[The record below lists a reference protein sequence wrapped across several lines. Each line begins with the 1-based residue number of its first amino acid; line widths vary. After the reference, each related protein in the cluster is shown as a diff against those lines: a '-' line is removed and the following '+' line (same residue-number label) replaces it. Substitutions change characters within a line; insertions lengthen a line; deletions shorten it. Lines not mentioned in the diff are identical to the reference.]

1 MAAKKSK
8 NAAAAAVSPI
18 DVTSSV
24 KGTDVV
30 LVNRNQADYQTNVT
44 ELAKSVGSELNI
56 DGLAVGIDANA
67 ENINEIAVEIGLD
80 INGNGGQ
87 TGDSLSERLG
97 KLENHNFEGGAAGA
111 GDNPLKGTHQER
123 LDVLEAEV
131 GVGGGGGGGGGGS
144 ITDQI
149 DGIDEEQALQDA
161 WIGRTAGSAAPA
173 KSNVVRITEL
183 EGGLEAAEGD
193 IQTNKTDIA
202 TNAQGI
208 ATNASEIA
216 KLQGALVYKGVAD
229 FNQAPPE
236 ANAGEYYAASGSTA
250 TPNAGWGATGT
261 VEQGDFYA
269 FDGDGWAKVGNTDSV
284 HDVVDDFHVVAK
296 SGNSAVLTYQ
306 NATEMDAALVQAVAD
321 IATKLGKDISQLPAL
336 PV

>member
-1 MAAKKSK
+1 MAAKKNK
-8 NAAAAAVSPI
+8 KAAVAAVSPI

-24 KGTDVV
+24 NGTDVV
-30 LVNRNQADYQTNVT
+30 LVNRNQADYQTDVA
-44 ELAKSVGSELNI
+44 ELAKSVGNELNI
-56 DGLAVGIDANA
+56 DGLAVGIDANT

-111 GDNPLKGTHQER
+111 GDNPVKGTHQKR
-123 LDVLEAEV
+123 LDELEAEV
-131 GVGGGGGGGGGGS
+131 GVGGGGGGS

-173 KSNVVRITEL
+173 KSNVVRITDL
-183 EGGLEAAEGD
+183 ETGLEAAEGD

-202 TNAQGI
+202 TNAQGV

-229 FNQAPPE
+229 FNQAPPA
-236 ANAGEYYAASGSTA
+236 ANTGEYYAASGSTGN
-250 TPNAGWGATGT
+250 PDAGWGADGT

-269 FDGDGWAKVGNTDSV
+269 FDGNGWAKVGNTESV

-296 SGNSAVLTYQ
+296 SGNAIALTYQ
-306 NATEMDAALVQAVAD
+306 NATEMDGALVQAVAD
-321 IATKLGKDISQLPAL
+321 IATKLDKDISQLPAL
-336 PV
+336 PA